1 MRTFPGFEKKISK
14 IWHTIHNFMAWP
26 LTKYGVRQAVLTA
39 LAHVAEG
46 AKVVPVHAHGA
57 VYTALAD
64 PQRRLCTFHG
74 RDGMAHALGSVYAC
88 FVTLFLGGCFRGQ
101 EQRRICTGN
110 FPGGGMA
117 VSADGA
123 TLYLTDLESHVIRS
137 YALVDGA
144 PLAVVG
150 SLGSEPLQ
158 FCSPRQICVAP
169 DGFIFVAEA

>member
-1 MRTFPGFEKKISK
+1 
-14 IWHTIHNFMAWP
+14 
-26 LTKYGVRQAVLTA
+26 
-39 LAHVAEG
+39 
-46 AKVVPVHAHGA
+46 
-57 VYTALAD
+57 
-64 PQRRLCTFHG
+64 
-74 RDGMAHALGSVYAC
+74 
-88 FVTLFLGGCFRGQ
+88 
-101 EQRRICTGN
+101 
-110 FPGGGMA
+110 MA